1 MHRKHQDWFDENNE
15 GIKALLDEK
24 NRLLR
29 NHINDP
35 KSMAKKE
42 AFSKARQ
49 TVQREL
55 RKMQD
60 TWLSQKADEIQAF
73 ADSKDIKNFY
83 LSLKAIYGP
92 VSSAH
97 LPYWTR
103 MALVC

>member
-1 MHRKHQDWFDENNE
+1 M
-15 GIKALLDEK
+15 
-24 NRLLR
+24 R
-29 NHINDP
+29 NHINNF

-60 TWLSQKADEIQAF
+60 TWLSQKAAEIQAF

-83 LSLKAIYGP
+83 LSLKAI
-92 VSSAH
+92 
-97 LPYWTR
+97 
-103 MALVC
+103 